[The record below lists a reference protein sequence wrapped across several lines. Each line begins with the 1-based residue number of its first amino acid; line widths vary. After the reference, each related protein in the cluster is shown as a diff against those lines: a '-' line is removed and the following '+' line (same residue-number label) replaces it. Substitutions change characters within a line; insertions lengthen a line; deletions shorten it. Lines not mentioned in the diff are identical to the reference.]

1 MLIIR
6 CSNSDHKS
14 LSGKEYKYFKRC
26 NVKMAVISV
35 SDNVRVLHILL
46 PISEL
51 KCMLNFS
58 LRLIKALRIFKT
70 NEKS

>member
-1 MLIIR
+1 M
-6 CSNSDHKS
+6 
-14 LSGKEYKYFKRC
+14 
-26 NVKMAVISV
+26 KMAVISI
-35 SDNVRVLHILL
+35 SDDIRVLHILL

-58 LRLIKALRIFKT
+58 LRLIKASKIFKT